1 MAILSEGENNVMLT
15 ESIADMEYISVY
27 APLNVWGENYIVNV
41 PYFAEAGGYDRELA
55 TLLVI
60 LVNIVIVLIMLS
72 FSISE
77 WIANWMLH
85 PLILVTENLKR
96 MKLVDRNEKIIY
108 DKEDEVGILVSQYND
123 TIDMLDESVKLLAKS
138 EREGAWR
145 EMARQIAHE
154 IKNPLTPMKLNIQ
167 LLQRSVE
174 VEDYNSFKQRFN
186 ALSQVIMEQI
196 DSMAA
201 TATAF
206 SDFAKIPKLREENFD
221 LVQLMRNLVLL
232 YNSST
237 IKFIAELPQSLWINS
252 DRVLIGRVLTNLI
265 KNSCQSIPEDREGL
279 ISLSCAIDDN
289 NELKIVVKDNGSGI
303 DVDTQKKI
311 FEPSFTTKSNGMGL
325 GLAISKRIVETLDGD
340 ITFSS
345 ILNKGTEFVVIL
357 RNVKRVDSYEETY
370 S

>member
-1 MAILSEGENNVMLT
+1 
-15 ESIADMEYISVY
+15 
-27 APLNVWGENYIVNV
+27 
-41 PYFAEAGGYDRELA
+41 
-55 TLLVI
+55 
-60 LVNIVIVLIMLS
+60 
-72 FSISE
+72 
-77 WIANWMLH
+77 
-85 PLILVTENLKR
+85 
-96 MKLVDRNEKIIY
+96 
-108 DKEDEVGILVSQYND
+108 
-123 TIDMLDESVKLLAKS
+123 
-138 EREGAWR
+138 
-145 EMARQIAHE
+145 
-154 IKNPLTPMKLNIQ
+154 
-167 LLQRSVE
+167 
-174 VEDYNSFKQRFN
+174 
-186 ALSQVIMEQI
+186 
-196 DSMAA
+196 MAA

-206 SDFAKIPKLREENFD
+206 SDFAKIPKLREESFD

-279 ISLSCAIDDN
+279 ISLSCAIDNN